1 MVKVVIV
8 MFSLPALAGDHI
20 DRSETGKPQG
30 LSAGWPAISAN
41 YSVDILAGAE
51 LCVHGGPCHAARAR
65 HHGRSIRTPFET
77 PHARHR
83 HDGCPQPF
91 TGANVCRL

>member
-20 DRSETGKPQG
+20 DHSEAAKPQG
-30 LSAGWPAISAN
+30 LSAGWPAMSAN
-41 YSVDILAGAE
+41 YSVDIPGGAE
-51 LCVHGGPCHAARAR
+51 LCVHDGPCHAARSR
-65 HHGRSIRTPFET
+65 QHGRSIRTPFET
-77 PHARHR
+77 PHARHL

-91 TGANVCRL
+91 AGTNGFRL